1 MSDVADEL
9 EALIGSSRRE
19 EEGESSIAGIESSP
33 RSGSVKIESILRIPV
48 VMQVI
53 VGSATMPVSSLMKLG
68 RGTVVP
74 LDHRIGE
81 PVDVVVNGRLIAR
94 GEVVVVEDDN
104 TRFGVSLT
112 EIIEPGIPG
121 RQE

>member
-1 MSDVADEL
+1 MSDVVDEL

-19 EEGESSIAGIESSP
+19 EESERSIGSMDNP
-33 RSGSVKIESILRIPV
+33 PQTGSVKIESILRIPV

-68 RGTVVP
+68 RGAIVP

-121 RQE
+121 RQQ